1 MYPDCGRDSPRAGGN
16 GNLDDTPAGGNG
28 GVEMIRVG
36 QVVSWMSRRKRLK
49 KGIVRAI
56 VEPGENLLE
65 KCPDVRFTPLSR
77 SRFQAVSSQRRVL
90 IEEPR
95 DGRGGRHYSKFYAP
109 SVSTVV
115 ESQN

>member
-1 MYPDCGRDSPRAGGN
+1 M
-16 GNLDDTPAGGNG
+16 L
-28 GVEMIRVG
+28 EIG
-36 QVVSWMSRRKRLK
+36 QVITWKSQGRGRWKPK

-56 VEPGENLLE
+56 IEPGEDLLQ

-77 SRFQAVSSQRRVL
+77 SRFQAVSSKRRVL

-109 SVSTVV
+109 LLSTVV
-115 ESQN
+115 VQN

>member
-1 MYPDCGRDSPRAGGN
+1 MM
-16 GNLDDTPAGGNG
+16 
-28 GVEMIRVG
+28 VEVG
-36 QVVSWMSRRKRLK
+36 QVVSWQTQGRGRKKLK

-56 VEPGENLLE
+56 VEPGENLLQ

-77 SRFQAVSSQRRVL
+77 SRFQAVSSKRRVL

-109 SVSTVV
+109 SVSVV